1 MAKMDD
7 KDLKVT
13 GTAWG
18 VIFAISLYGGLA
30 RYIIDNKR
38 NGYRWSWLGA
48 IMQMMVS
55 GFSGLMGGL
64 LSVEL
69 NASFYYTVFAAGKQ
83 TGLIPRRREQGAEVY
98 AFRQRTSR
106 L

>member
-13 GTAWG
+13 GAAWG

-64 LSVEL
+64 ISVEL
-69 NASFYYTVFAAGKQ
+69 NASFYYTVFAAGMC
-83 TGLIPRRREQGAEVY
+83 GAMGSF
-98 AFRQRTSR
+98 ALDFFWSKFSGGKK
-106 L
+106 